1 MKKNI
6 DWRKIKS
13 GDEQEWSLLFSEH
26 VDFLYSYGMKINR
39 DSCDTRGFY
48 ISI

>member
-26 VDFLYSYGMKINR
+26 VDLIGIAVL
-39 DSCDTRGFY
+39 
-48 ISI
+48 

>member
-26 VDFLYSYGMKINR
+26 VDFCILME
-39 DSCDTRGFY
+39 
-48 ISI
+48 